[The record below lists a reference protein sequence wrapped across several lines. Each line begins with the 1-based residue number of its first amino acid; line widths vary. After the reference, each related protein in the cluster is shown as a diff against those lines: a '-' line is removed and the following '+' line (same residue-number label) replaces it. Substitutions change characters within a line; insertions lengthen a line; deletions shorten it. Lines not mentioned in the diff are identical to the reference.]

1 MRYDAYTEAY
11 GKSVIKKDL
20 PTVAPV
26 RANTISSL
34 WSKYFSGSSVLVMGQ
49 YPNSHNHSE
58 CL

>member
-34 WSKYFSGSSVLVMGQ
+34 WSKYFSGSSVLVNGTVSQ
-49 YPNSHNHSE
+49 FTQPF
-58 CL
+58 